1 MKIIRL
7 VFLIVLLAQHL
18 SAQTR
23 DDIFGNAPVTW
34 LGLDLTHL
42 KFIEKTT
49 QDKNAGVITNE
60 ELQSEYFQSWNDLF
74 FKEHNKFNVARAT
87 HRDFVGY
94 AMEVTQKENA
104 KSTRMY
110 ITDNALEY
118 QLLTADSVSKFIE
131 RYNFGRNKGIGL
143 LFFVEGMNK
152 RKREASMWVT
162 FVDMGSKKVLLTERM
177 TGLAGGGGFRNFWAR
192 SFSNVLWD
200 LGKEFNR

>member
-1 MKIIRL
+1 MKKIKLI
-7 VFLIVLLAQHL
+7 FLAVLLAQQL
-18 SAQTR
+18 PAQTR

-42 KFIEKTT
+42 KFVGKPT
-49 QDKNAGVITNE
+49 QYNNTGAITND
-60 ELQSEYFQSWNDLF
+60 ELRSEYFLSWNDLF

-94 AMEVTQKENA
+94 AMKITQQENTR
-104 KSTRMY
+104 STRMY
-110 ITDNALEY
+110 ITDNELEY
-118 QLLTADSVSKFIE
+118 QLLTPDSVSKFVD
-131 RYNFGRNKGIGL
+131 RYDFGQKKGIGL

-162 FVDMGSKKVLLTERM
+162 FVDMGNKKVLLTERM

-200 LGKEFNR
+200 LGKDLNK